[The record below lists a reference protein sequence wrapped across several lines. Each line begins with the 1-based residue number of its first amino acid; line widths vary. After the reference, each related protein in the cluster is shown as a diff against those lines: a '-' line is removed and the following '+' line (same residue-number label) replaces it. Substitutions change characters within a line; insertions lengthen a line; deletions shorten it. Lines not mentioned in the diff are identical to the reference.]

1 LEDTLDR
8 PEAPITASPSQSV
21 SLPADTLP
29 ERIAVIALLIP
40 VLLVVGLPALS
51 GINRG
56 SAPIELT
63 DGALA
68 AALVLEVILTA
79 FLGRWLWRKGWRPH
93 RSATLPFGPWD
104 LVRGLALWVT
114 AILSVAVW
122 AAIWRALLPDLITI
136 AKQTEFTGA
145 PGPWISVPYSVFNA
159 VFEELLWLAI
169 GMAALRRL
177 GLAAAGTISVA
188 LRVLA
193 HAYQGP
199 LAVVTVVPIGILF
212 TAYYIRTRRLWPVVV
227 AHAFQDILALEI
239 LRNVSNQS
247 PP

>member
-1 LEDTLDR
+1 MGR
-8 PEAPITASPSQSV
+8 PEAHIIARPSQST

-29 ERIAVIALLIP
+29 ERIALIALLIP

-51 GINRG
+51 GINGG

-68 AALVLEVILTA
+68 AALVVEVVLTGL
-79 FLGRWLWRKGWRPH
+79 LGRWLWRKGWRPH
-93 RSATLPFGPWD
+93 RSATLPFDPKD
-104 LVRGLALWVT
+104 LVRGLGLWAV

-122 AAIWRALLPDLITI
+122 ASICRALLPDLITI
-136 AKQTEFTGA
+136 AKQTEFIGA
-145 PGPWISVPYSVFNA
+145 PRPWITVPYSLFNA

-177 GLAAAGTISVA
+177 GLPAAGTISVV

-239 LRNVSNQS
+239 LRQVSNSS
-247 PP
+247 PA

>member
-1 LEDTLDR
+1 MRVHGR
-8 PEAPITASPSQSV
+8 PEAHITVRPSQAA
-21 SLPADTLP
+21 SLPVDTLP

-40 VLLVVGLPALS
+40 VLLVVALPALS
-51 GINRG
+51 GING
-56 SAPIELT
+56 SSTPIELT

-68 AALVLEVILTA
+68 AALVVEVVLTA
-79 FLGRWLWRKGWRPH
+79 GLGLWLWRKGWRPH

-104 LVRGLALWVT
+104 LARGLGLWVT

-122 AAIWRALLPDLITI
+122 SGICSLLLPDLITI
-136 AKQTEFTGA
+136 AKQTEFVGA
-145 PGPWISVPYSVFNA
+145 PRPWITVPYSLFNA
-159 VFEELLWLAI
+159 IFEELLWLGI
-169 GMAALRRL
+169 GLAALRRL
-177 GLAAAGTISVA
+177 GLAAAGTISVV

-199 LAVVTVVPIGILF
+199 LAVVTVVPIAILF

-239 LRNVSNQS
+239 LRNVTTSS
-247 PP
+247 PA